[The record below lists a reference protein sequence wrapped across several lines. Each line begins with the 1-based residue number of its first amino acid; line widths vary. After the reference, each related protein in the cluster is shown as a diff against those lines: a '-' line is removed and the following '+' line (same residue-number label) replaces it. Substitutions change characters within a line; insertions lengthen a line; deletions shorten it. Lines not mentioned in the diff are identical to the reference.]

1 MWWNNNTE
9 SQEKEIDEVV
19 EVEELEDFA
28 KLEDVKKDA
37 LKWVESQPDL

>member
-19 EVEELEDFA
+19 EVEEMEDFA

>member
-1 MWWNNNTE
+1 MWWNNNIE

-19 EVEELEDFA
+19 EVEEMEDFA